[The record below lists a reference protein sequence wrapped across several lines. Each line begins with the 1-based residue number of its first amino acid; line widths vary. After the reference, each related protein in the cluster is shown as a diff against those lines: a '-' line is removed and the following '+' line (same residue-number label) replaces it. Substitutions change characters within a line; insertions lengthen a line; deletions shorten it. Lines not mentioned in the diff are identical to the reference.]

1 MKRLLLISWLV
12 CITNFLSAQFYYFR
26 NYQVNDGVSSNT
38 ITCIM
43 QDSKGFMW
51 FGTRNGLNRFDGS
64 SFKIFRNDINDPQS
78 IGSNSILCLYEDKN
92 EHTWVGTYKGVYV
105 YNAVNEKFSLFD
117 KIPQGEVRYIQG
129 DKRNNIWLIANHVLY
144 KLNEKSNAATAYNFP
159 GTQSSILNI
168 DDDGN
173 IWIATTTGELKKYN
187 PASNSFSEININKL
201 YKNNRQVFIQTIY
214 PVTDTTLIIATLQ
227 QALLFNTKTLSFTN
241 IFKNTAWENN
251 VQIHKIINQNAN
263 TFWFGTEN
271 GLLIVDFS
279 KNRIQQIQK
288 QYANPYAIDD
298 NVITDFCKDKEGNT
312 WVGSFFGGVNYYSK
326 QLNQFQKY
334 FPLPG
339 TNSVSG
345 NLIHEICAD
354 EKNNLWIGTEDAGLN
369 KLNLS
374 TGKFIPFIPGKQA
387 GSIAYQN
394 IHGLV
399 ADGNKLWIGTYEHGL
414 DVMDLQTEK
423 VIKHYEKNDKPNS
436 LNSNFIVTIY
446 KRKNG
451 DILIGTW
458 NGLYKYN
465 KANDNFI
472 LMPYFNRQA
481 QSILEDE
488 NNTLWVCSY
497 GNGVYFYN
505 EQTGVKGSF
514 NYDAHNQNS
523 LSNNYVNSIFE
534 DNKKNIW
541 FCTESGLCRY
551 DASSKKIIRI
561 DEPALRDNQ
570 IFKVLQDDNGLLW
583 ISTSKGLVRLNP
595 QNNQTKTYNTNTGLL
610 SEQFNYNSAFKCNNG
625 NLYFGTVKGLI
636 SFNPSAFVENKSAP
650 PVYIT
655 NIEVNNKQLKIGSEN
670 ARLKQAVPYT
680 SSITLPYDSSSLTIQ
695 VAALSYII
703 PAMNE
708 YMYKMDGL
716 DKDWTHINGN
726 RNIYYTKLPPGNY
739 TFEIKAS
746 NSDDVWNKTPT
757 TLSIQILPPFWASI
771 WAYILYA
778 LIIIAIAFII
788 LRYYFI
794 ALREKNQRKI
804 KTLEMEKEREIY
816 NAKIEFFTN
825 VTHEIRTPLTLIKL
839 PVEKLLK
846 NFSKDAILHENLA
859 MINKNTNRLIHL
871 TDQLLD
877 FRKAEANNYSLS
889 FVKTDVNELLKELF
903 TTYKPVA
910 EEKKLSFKL
919 EMPRINLMAY
929 VDAEAFRKIL
939 SNLFSN
945 ALKYAENVVTV
956 KLLPFNSYDNIFYIE
971 FKNDGFIV
979 PYDLKEKIFEPFYR
993 VKQTEKFTGTGI
1005 GLPLSRSLTELHKGN
1020 LELKQSQNEQNI
1032 FLLSLPIHQDTEIN
1046 LDDFETIEISNA
1058 ENNIT
1063 SDEQPNLQQH
1073 NVSIL
1078 IVEDN
1083 KEITN
1088 FLQKELKNN
1097 FNVYKATDGLQGLEV
1112 LKSENI
1118 HLVISDIMMP
1128 VMDGIELCKKI
1139 KTNIEYSHIPV
1150 ILLTAK
1156 NTITSKIQGLE
1167 TGADAYIE
1175 KPFVLEYLVA
1185 QINSL
1190 LNNRNHTKEY
1200 YAHSPLAHIKGI
1212 APTKADK
1219 KFLEELQNIID
1230 ENIMDKDLDVDTLS
1244 KMMNMS
1250 RGTFY
1255 RKIKGLSDLT
1265 PNELINLSRLK
1276 KAAEL
1281 LAEGKY
1287 KINEVA
1293 NMVGYN
1299 LNSNFS
1305 RDFHKQFDVTPSE
1318 YLQNLKKAMH

>member
-1 MKRLLLISWLV
+1 
-12 CITNFLSAQFYYFR
+12 
-26 NYQVNDGVSSNT
+26 
-38 ITCIM
+38 M

-64 SFKIFRNDINDPQS
+64 SFKIFRNDINNPQS
-78 IGSNSILCLYEDKN
+78 IGSNSILCLYEDKDA
-92 EHTWVGTYKGVYV
+92 HIWVGTYKGVYV
-105 YNAVNEKFSLFD
+105 YDAVHEKFSLYN
-117 KIPQGEVRYIQG
+117 KIPQGEVRYVVG
-129 DKRNNIWLIANHVLY
+129 DKQNNIWIIANHILY
-144 KLNEKSNAATAYNFP
+144 KLNEKSNALSAYNFKDTP
-159 GTQSSILNI
+159 SSVLSVGE
-168 DDDGN
+168 DGN
-173 IWIATTTGELKKYN
+173 VWVATTTGLIKKYN
-187 PASNSFSEININKL
+187 AVSDSFSDFNIDKL
-201 YKNNRQVFIQTIY
+201 YKKNNQVFIQTIY
-214 PVTDTTLIIATLQ
+214 PVTDTTLIVASLQ
-227 QALLFNTKTLSFTN
+227 QALLFNTKTFSFLN
-241 IFKNTAWENN
+241 IFNGTAWENN
-251 VQIHKIINQNAN
+251 IQVHKIIKQNAN
-263 TFWFGTEN
+263 TFWFGTES

-279 KNRIQQIQK
+279 NNHIQQIQK
-288 QYANPYAIDD
+288 QFANPYAIDD

-312 WVGSFFGGVNYYSK
+312 WVGSFFGGVNYYSR

-339 TNSVSG
+339 TNSISG
-345 NLIHEICAD
+345 NLVHEICAD
-354 EKNNLWIGTEDAGLN
+354 KNNNLWIGTEDAGLN

-374 TGKFIPFIPGKQA
+374 TGKFTHFMPGKQP

-394 IHGLV
+394 IHGLI
-399 ADGNKLWIGTYEHGL
+399 ADGDKLWIGTYEHGL
-414 DVMDLQTEK
+414 DIMDLHTEK

-436 LNSNFIVTIY
+436 LSSNFIVTIY

-465 KANDNFI
+465 KADDNFI

-481 QSILEDE
+481 QAILEDD

-497 GNGVYFYN
+497 GNGVYYYN
-505 EQTGVKGSF
+505 ERTGLKGSF
-514 NYDAHNQNS
+514 KYEAHNNNS
-523 LSNNYVNSIFE
+523 LSNNYVNNIFQ
-534 DNKKNIW
+534 DDKKNIW
-541 FCTESGLCRY
+541 FCTESGLCKY
-551 DASSKKIIRI
+551 NVLSKKIIRI
-561 DEPALRDNQ
+561 DEPVLRDNQ
-570 IFKVLQDDNGLLW
+570 IFKVLQSENGLLW
-583 ISTSKGLVRLNP
+583 VSTSKGLVRLNP
-595 QNNQTKTYNTNTGLL
+595 QNNQTKIYNTNNGLL
-610 SEQFNYNSAFKCNNG
+610 SEQFNYNSAYKSSSG
-625 NLYFGTVKGLI
+625 YLYFGTVKGLI
-636 SFNPSAFVENKSAP
+636 SFNPTSFVENKSAP

-655 NIEVNNKQLKIGSEN
+655 NLQVNNSELKIGAKG
-670 ARLKQAVPYT
+670 ARLKQAIPNT
-680 SSITLPYDSSSLTIQ
+680 SFITLPYDSSSLTIQ

-708 YMYKMDGL
+708 YTYKMDGL
-716 DKDWTHINGN
+716 DKDWTHITGN
-726 RNIYYTKLPPGNY
+726 RNIYYTKLSPGDY
-739 TFEIKAS
+739 TFQIKAS
-746 NSDDVWNKTPT
+746 NSDGVWNNKVT
-757 TLSIQILPPFWASI
+757 TLRIKILPPVWASV

-778 LIIIAIAFII
+778 LILIVIAFII
-788 LRYYFI
+788 LRYYHI
-794 ALREKNQRKI
+794 AMREKNQRKI
-804 KTLEMEKEREIY
+804 KTLEIEKEREVY

-846 NFSKDAILHENLA
+846 SFSKDATLQENLA

-903 TTYKPVA
+903 SIYKPVA
-910 EEKKLSFKL
+910 EEKNLSFKL

-945 ALKYAENVVTV
+945 ALKYAEHAVAVR
-956 KLLPFNSYDNIFYIE
+956 LLPFNSYDNVFYIE
-971 FKNDGFIV
+971 FRNDGFVI
-979 PYDLKEKIFEPFYR
+979 PHDLKEKIFEPFYR
-993 VKQTEKFTGTGI
+993 IKQTEKFAGTGI
-1005 GLPLSRSLTELHKGN
+1005 GLPLSRSLAELHKGK

-1032 FLLSLPIHQDTEIN
+1032 FLLLLPIHQETEIN
-1046 LDDFETIEISNA
+1046 LDDYETIEISN
-1058 ENNIT
+1058 ENTEPQEEPTN
-1063 SDEQPNLQQH
+1063 EQH
-1073 NVSIL
+1073 DVSIL

-1088 FLQKELKNN
+1088 FLQKELQSN
-1097 FNVYKATDGLQGLEV
+1097 FNIYKATDGLQALEI
-1112 LKSENI
+1112 LKNETI
-1118 HLVISDIMMP
+1118 QLVISDIMMP

-1139 KTNIEYSHIPV
+1139 KTDIEYSHIPV

-1156 NTITSKIQGLE
+1156 NTLTSKIEGLE

-1175 KPFVLEYLVA
+1175 KPFVLEYLLA

-1190 LNNRNHTKEY
+1190 LNNRNHIKEF
-1200 YAHSPLAHIKGI
+1200 YAHSPLVHIKGI
-1212 APTKADK
+1212 ASTKADK
-1219 KFLEELQNIID
+1219 NFLEELQKIID
-1230 ENIMDKDLDVDTLS
+1230 ENITDKDLDVDTLS

-1255 RKIKGLSDLT
+1255 RKIKGISDLT

-1293 NMVGYN
+1293 NIVGYN

-1305 RDFHKQFDVTPSE
+1305 RDFHKQFGVTPSN
-1318 YLQNLKKAMH
+1318 YLANLKNKVGK